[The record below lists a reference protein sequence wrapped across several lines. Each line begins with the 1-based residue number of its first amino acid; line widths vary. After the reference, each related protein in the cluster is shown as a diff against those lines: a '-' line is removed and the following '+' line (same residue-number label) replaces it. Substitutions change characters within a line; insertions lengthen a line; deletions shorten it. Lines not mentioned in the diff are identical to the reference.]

1 MVCVPVMVDPDI
13 ELALVKTVPLVVGK
27 VSVVLPAVAGADK
40 VIEPDVSPAITTELI
55 FFPYKISQ
63 RGPLATVTLTPELT
77 VIGPTERALYPL
89 STV

>member
-1 MVCVPVMVDPDI
+1 MPVNVGNVI
-13 ELALVKTVPLVVGK
+13 VLV
-27 VSVVLPAVAGADK
+27 PAVAGADK

-63 RGPLATVTLTPELT
+63 RWPLATVTLTPELT

-89 STV
+89 ATV